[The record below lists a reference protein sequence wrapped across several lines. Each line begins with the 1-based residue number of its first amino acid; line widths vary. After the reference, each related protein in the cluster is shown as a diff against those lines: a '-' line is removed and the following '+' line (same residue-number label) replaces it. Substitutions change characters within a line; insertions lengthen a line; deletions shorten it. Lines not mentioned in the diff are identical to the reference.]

1 MRSSLD
7 VFEKLDYLG
16 ISWHAMITRFLWWY
30 IFWGTIYYIK
40 PYFAV
45 IYYKR
50 KTRNIVIVFLYS
62 IVVWIRPIVNGKKP
76 LQFHR
81 DLIPFPFS
89 IMRLPNKV
97 KVRMPNFLV
106 LPTLRIL
113 IPFWSETNSLFIQ
126 MCIRASC
133 DSRLETLQI
142 FVLFWSWHFY
152 LKYLSRRV
160 IQILA

>member
-1 MRSSLD
+1 
-7 VFEKLDYLG
+7 
-16 ISWHAMITRFLWWY
+16 MITRFLWWY

-89 IMRLPNKV
+89 IMELHNKV
-97 KVRMPNFLV
+97 KVWESCFSV

-113 IPFWSETNSLFIQ
+113 ISFWSETNSLFIQ
-126 MCIRASC
+126 MCICASC
-133 DSRLETLQI
+133 DSRLETL
-142 FVLFWSWHFY
+142 H
-152 LKYLSRRV
+152 
-160 IQILA
+160 ILPSSGHGTFIWNTWAEGSSKFSHKIRPHIKHRTMSLTLGL